1 MRSLDAIAWSASA
14 SADVPPRTSSSPG
27 KFAVSAP
34 TPTPTAT
41 TTRQRYPVSGNPYR
55 IRDPHAP
62 SLTEI
67 WIVSA
72 IVTIIAIRGFLYVT
86 GYPQVGGDS
95 FHIAHMLWGGLG
107 MVIGFGMLILFAH
120 FVWKPIAAV
129 VAGAGF
135 GAFIDELGK
144 FITKDNDYF
153 YQPTIGLIYAIFIVL
168 LLLARLI
175 DRRRK
180 PTAADHLYVAV
191 QGIQWQAIGK
201 LDKERQQNALEHLDA
216 SETRTPLTAALREIL
231 ESAELVEYGEQSRIL
246 LWRERLVAR
255 YWKIVGNHWM
265 ERIVIGVFILKGIQI
280 LGTLLLGIS
289 DDDFTIGNGFSFSEW
304 GAVIS
309 ATVSG
314 ALATYGLVRL
324 AQRARIAALH
334 AFAGATLV
342 SLLFG
347 QFFAFASEQFAAIG
361 GLIIEL
367 AILGGVRFALAA
379 ERAKRAER
387 AEATHRER
395 GVDPTTG
402 IGQYL

>member
-1 MRSLDAIAWSASA
+1 M
-14 SADVPPRTSSSPG
+14 
-27 KFAVSAP
+27 
-34 TPTPTAT
+34 
-41 TTRQRYPVSGNPYR
+41 SGNPYR

-72 IVTIIAIRGFLYVT
+72 VVTIIAIRVFLHIT

-120 FVWKPIAAV
+120 YVWKPVAAV

-144 FITKDNDYF
+144 FITNDNDYF
-153 YQPTIGLIYAIFIVL
+153 YQPTIALIYAIFIVL
-168 LLLARLI
+168 LLLSRLI
-175 DRRRK
+175 DRRRQ
-180 PTAADHLYVAV
+180 PTAADHLYIAV

-201 LDKERQQNALEHLDA
+201 LDRERQRNALEHLDA
-216 SETRTPLTAALREIL
+216 SETRTPLTDALRNIL

-246 LWRERLVAR
+246 AWRERLITH

-265 ERIVIGVFILKGIQI
+265 ERIVIAVFVLKAIQI
-280 LGTLLLGIS
+280 LGTLFLGVA
-289 DDDFTIGNGFSFSEW
+289 DGDFTIANGLSIAEW
-304 GAVIS
+304 GAVAS
-309 ATVSG
+309 AIASG
-314 ALATYGLVRL
+314 ALAMYGLVRL
-324 AQRARIAALH
+324 ARRARIAALH

-367 AILGGVRFALAA
+367 AILGSVRFALAA
-379 ERAKRAER
+379 ETTKRAER
-387 AEATHRER
+387 LEAHQRDD
-395 GVDPTTG
+395 GVDPATG
-402 IGQYL
+402 VGRYL

>member
-1 MRSLDAIAWSASA
+1 MPTITAS
-14 SADVPPRTSSSPG
+14 
-27 KFAVSAP
+27 
-34 TPTPTAT
+34 
-41 TTRQRYPVSGNPYR
+41 TRRHPVSGNPYR

-72 IVTIIAIRGFLYVT
+72 VVTIIAIRAFLHLT

-120 FVWKPIAAV
+120 FVWKPVAAV

-144 FITKDNDYF
+144 FITNDNNYF
-153 YQPTIGLIYAIFIVL
+153 FRPTIGLIYAIFIVL

-175 DRRRK
+175 DRRRT
-180 PTAADHLYVAV
+180 PTAADHLYIAV

-201 LDKERQQNALEHLDA
+201 LDKERQRNALEHLDA
-216 SETRTPLTAALREIL
+216 SETRTPLTSALRQIL
-231 ESAELVEYGEQSRIL
+231 ESAELVESGEQSRIL
-246 LWRERLVAR
+246 LWRERVVAW
-255 YWKIVGNHWM
+255 YWQIVGNHWM
-265 ERIVIGVFILKGIQI
+265 ERIVIGVFILKGMQI
-280 LGTLLLGIS
+280 AGSLLLGIAHDEFS
-289 DDDFTIGNGFSFSEW
+289 LGNGFSFAEW

-314 ALATYGLVRL
+314 AFATYGLVRL

-361 GLIIEL
+361 GLVIEL
-367 AILGGVRFALAA
+367 AILGGVRFALAT
-379 ERAKRAER
+379 ERARQAEQ
-387 AEATHRER
+387 AEATHREQ
-395 GVDPTTG
+395 GVERATG

>member
-1 MRSLDAIAWSASA
+1 MSTSTSASA
-14 SADVPPRTSSSPG
+14 
-27 KFAVSAP
+27 
-34 TPTPTAT
+34 AT
-41 TTRQRYPVSGNPYR
+41 TSARRYPVSGNPYL

-72 IVTIIAIRGFLYVT
+72 VVTIVAIRGFLYVT
-86 GYPQVGGDS
+86 GYPQVGGDT

-153 YQPTIGLIYAIFIVL
+153 YKPTIGLIYAIFIVL

-175 DRRRK
+175 DRRRE
-180 PTAADHLYVAV
+180 PTAADHLYIAV

-201 LDKERQQNALEHLDA
+201 LDRERQQNALEHLDA
-216 SETRTPLTAALREIL
+216 SETRTALTAALREIL
-231 ESAELVEYGEQSRIL
+231 ESAELIEFGEQSRIL
-246 LWRERLVAR
+246 LWRERLMTR

-265 ERIVIGVFILKGIQI
+265 ERIVIGIFILKGIQI
-280 LGTLLLGIS
+280 AGTLLLGIS
-289 DDDFTIGNGFSFSEW
+289 DDNFTIANGLSFAEW

-309 ATVSG
+309 ATASG

-379 ERAKRAER
+379 ETARRAGR
-387 AEATHRER
+387 AEAKHREQ
-395 GVDPTTG
+395 GVDPASG

>member
-1 MRSLDAIAWSASA
+1 MTTSTSTDTGTT
-14 SADVPPRTSSSPG
+14 PRH
-27 KFAVSAP
+27 
-34 TPTPTAT
+34 
-41 TTRQRYPVSGNPYR
+41 PVSGNPYR

-72 IVTIIAIRGFLYVT
+72 VVTIIVIRGVLHLT
-86 GYPQVGGDS
+86 GYPQVGGDT

-120 FVWKPIAAV
+120 FVWKPVAAV
-129 VAGAGF
+129 IAGAGF

-144 FITKDNDYF
+144 FITNDNDYF
-153 YQPTIGLIYAIFIVL
+153 YRPTIGLIYAVFIVL
-168 LLLARLI
+168 LLLARLV
-175 DRRRK
+175 DRRRM
-180 PTAADHLYVAV
+180 PTAADHLYIAV

-201 LDKERQQNALEHLDA
+201 LDKERQRNALEHLDA
-216 SETRTPLTAALREIL
+216 SETKTPLTSALRQIL

-246 LWRERLVAR
+246 LWRERFVAW
-255 YWKIVGNHWM
+255 YWKLVGNHWM
-265 ERIVIGVFILKGIQI
+265 ERIVIGVFVLKGIQI
-280 LGTLLLGIS
+280 AGSLLLGIADDEFSIS
-289 DDDFTIGNGFSFSEW
+289 DGFSFAEW

-309 ATVSG
+309 ATASG

-379 ERAKRAER
+379 ETARHAER
-387 AEATHRER
+387 AKATHREQ
-395 GVDPTTG
+395 GVDPATG
-402 IGQYL
+402 IGRVL